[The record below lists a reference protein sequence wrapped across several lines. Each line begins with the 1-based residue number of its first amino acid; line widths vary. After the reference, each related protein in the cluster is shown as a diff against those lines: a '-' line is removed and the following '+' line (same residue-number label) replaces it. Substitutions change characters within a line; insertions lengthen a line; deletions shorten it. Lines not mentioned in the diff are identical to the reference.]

1 MNRAILITPLIV
13 ITAICLFF
21 LIFILLEKNPNDP
34 PSALLN
40 KNLPAFSS
48 INLYNNEETLL
59 SDSLKGNYTL
69 INFFASWC
77 TPCKAEHHLFFKIKK
92 EIPELFIL
100 GFSHKDD
107 LDDSKKYLNEEG
119 NPYSFVG
126 IDSDGKIAFDFG
138 VFGLPETFITNKNG
152 EIIYKHTGPLTEK
165 IIEDEIANLF

>member
-1 MNRAILITPLIV
+1 MNRAILIIPLIGLM
-13 ITAICLFF
+13 IICLFF

-40 KNLPAFSS
+40 KNLPTFAS
-48 INLYNNEETLL
+48 INLYDKEEVLL
-59 SDSLKGNYTL
+59 SDSLKGKYTL

-77 TPCKAEHHLFFKIKK
+77 TPCRAEHHLFFKIKK

-107 LDDSKKYLNEEG
+107 LDDSKKYLEEEG

-138 VFGLPETFITNKNG
+138 VFGLPETFIINEDRK
-152 EIIYKHTGPLTEK
+152 IIYKHTGPLTKK
-165 IIEDEIANLF
+165 IIEDEIEILF

>member
-1 MNRAILITPLIV
+1 MPLIGLV
-13 ITAICLFF
+13 IICLFF

-40 KNLPAFSS
+40 KSLPNFSS
-48 INLYNNEETLL
+48 INLYDTEEVLL
-59 SDSLKGNYTL
+59 SENLKGKYTL

-77 TPCKAEHHLFFKIKK
+77 TPCRAEHHLFFKIKK

-107 LDDSKKYLNEEG
+107 LDDSKKYLEEEG

-126 IDSDGKIAFDFG
+126 IDKDGKIAFEFG
-138 VFGLPETFITNKNG
+138 VFGLPETFIINNEGK
-152 EIIYKHTGPLTEK
+152 IIFKHTGPLTQQ
-165 IIEDEIANLF
+165 IIENEIKNIL